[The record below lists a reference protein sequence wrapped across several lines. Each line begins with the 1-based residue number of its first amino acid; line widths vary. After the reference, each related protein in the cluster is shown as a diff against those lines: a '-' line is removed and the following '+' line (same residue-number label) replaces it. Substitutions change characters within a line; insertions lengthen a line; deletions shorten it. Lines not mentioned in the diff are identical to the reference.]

1 MVHEFEVNSCTMKA
15 KPTKLIS
22 FIRRTLNT
30 EQKMYA
36 LYGGLFGLMFP
47 IFGTLVECYIRNM
60 GFNYSQLLVCQA
72 NTPMLWII
80 DIAPIVLAIF
90 ASFAGQQMDRVRVR
104 NKELNVRY
112 DEMVSLREVADTAN
126 ASKSEFLANMSHEI
140 RTPMNAIIGMNYLL
154 KKTALSEKQADYVH
168 KVETSAKNL
177 LRIID
182 DILDFSKIE
191 AGKLTLESTHL
202 YLEELVSD
210 VADAVNVKLQKK
222 NNVELVTHI
231 DPNIPPVILGD
242 SVRLRQV
249 LLNLTD
255 NAAKFTEEGEV
266 HLFAKMV
273 TKLPYGIIIR
283 FAVKDSGIGMTDEQV
298 NKLFQP
304 FQQADLSTT
313 RKFGGTGLGLAIC
326 KKIVEMMDGELTV
339 TSEDGVGS
347 EFSFNAFFSLSNEEA
362 NSITKVESIAGMRA
376 LLVDDSDSARIV
388 LEEMLT
394 SFGFEVMMTDNAKE
408 AIEIFE
414 KENEANRPLSLLVV
428 DWRMPGMD
436 GLQLVAELRKK
447 EGQAVPSVLMVTA
460 FGVDT
465 VRQAAKE
472 KLIDGFLLKPINP
485 SILYDTINSILHL
498 GEKRV
503 LDKSKDIN
511 VIENYRAA
519 LINSRVLLVEDN
531 DINLELAIE
540 LLRDVGIEPD
550 FARNGREGWEK
561 VKENTYD
568 CVLMDIQ
575 MPEMDGLTAT
585 RKIREEER
593 FNKLPILAMTAHAMK
608 GEREKSLSAGMN
620 DHITK
625 PIDPHI
631 LYNAL
636 IKYIKGEATANSVA
650 EFAEKNATA
659 DGDAPF
665 QIEGVDVVNGLKRVA
680 GKQELYFKL
689 LKTFVDN
696 YTGVT
701 MKAQK
706 MVVEKNVPE
715 LATMLHTIAGVAG
728 NIGITEL
735 YELAHPI
742 SSELKNVSQEANPT
756 LNSANLQ
763 KTIAVFTKLE
773 KQLPIIEKFVKANAK
788 IAAATSEVSDDEL
801 NERLA
806 ALAKAIEDNDMQ
818 AGDLCEEMIAKFTLT
833 EEMKSK
839 LTGIQKALNEFEFDA
854 ALEILKK

>member
-1 MVHEFEVNSCTMKA
+1 VHEFEVNSCSMEA
-15 KPTKLIS
+15 KPTQPIS
-22 FIRRTLNT
+22 FIRRTLDT

-47 IFGTLVECYIRNM
+47 IIGTIVECYIQNM
-60 GFNYSQLLVCQA
+60 GFNCSQLLVCQA
-72 NTPMLWII
+72 STPMLWII
-80 DIAPIVLAIF
+80 DIAPIVLAVF
-90 ASFAGQQMDRVRVR
+90 SSFAGQQMDRVRQT
-104 NKELNVRY
+104 NGELNVRY
-112 DEMVSLREVADTAN
+112 EQMVSLREIADTAN

-154 KKTALSEKQADYVH
+154 KKTTLTEKQADYVQ

-266 HLFAKMV
+266 HLFAKVV

-283 FAVKDSGIGMTDEQV
+283 FAVKDSGIGMTEEQV

-388 LEEMLT
+388 LEEMLS

-414 KENEANRPLSLLVV
+414 KENAANRPFSLMVV

-447 EGQAVPSVLMVTA
+447 DGQPVPSVLMVTA

-503 LDKSKDIN
+503 LDKSKDID

-519 LINSRVLLVEDN
+519 LQDSKVLLVEDN

-593 FNKLPILAMTAHAMK
+593 FNSLPILAMTAHAMK

-650 EFAEKNATA
+650 DFAEKNATA

-680 GKQELYFKL
+680 GKQDLYFKL

-701 MKAQK
+701 AKAQK

-715 LATMLHTIAGVAG
+715 LAALLHTIAGVAG

-735 YELAHPI
+735 YELAHPV
-742 SSELKNVSQEANPT
+742 SSELKNVSHEANPT
-756 LNSANLQ
+756 LNSTHLQ

-788 IAAATSEVSDDEL
+788 TVAATTEVSDDEL
-801 NERLA
+801 NERLT

-818 AGDLCEEMIAKFTLT
+818 AGELCEEMIAKFTLS
-833 EEMKSK
+833 EDMKSK

>member
-1 MVHEFEVNSCTMKA
+1 MDFKKTIKEKSIVRKIA
-15 KPTKLIS
+15 KTEIQVFATYGVLI
-22 FIRRTLNT
+22 
-30 EQKMYA
+30 
-36 LYGGLFGLMFP
+36 GLLFP
-47 IFGTLVECYIRNM
+47 LFGTLIECGFRGM
-60 GFNYSQLLVCQA
+60 GISFQALVNCQIQ
-72 NTPMLWII
+72 TPLLWII
-80 DIAPIVLAIF
+80 DIAPIMLGVSGGLLGKQFDKI
-90 ASFAGQQMDRVRVR
+90 R
-104 NKELNVRY
+104 NTHKELNVRY
-112 DEMVSLREVADTAN
+112 DQMVSLREIADAAN

-154 KKTALSEKQADYVH
+154 KKTELSEKQSDYVQ

-222 NNVELVTHI
+222 NNVELITHI

-266 HLFAKMV
+266 HLMAKVV

-283 FAVKDSGIGMTDEQV
+283 FAVKDSGIGMTEEQL
-298 NKLFQP
+298 NKLFRP

-326 KKIVEMMDGELTV
+326 KKIVEMMDGELTA
-339 TSEDGVGS
+339 TSVSGEGS
-347 EFSFNAFFSLSNEEA
+347 EFSFNAFFSLSNEQS
-362 NSITKVESIAGMRA
+362 NSITKVESINGMRA

-388 LEEMLT
+388 LEEMLS
-394 SFGFEVMMTDNAKE
+394 SFGFEVIMTDNAKE

-414 KENEANRPLSLLVV
+414 KESAAKRAFSLMVV

-447 EGQAVPSVLMVTA
+447 EGHPVPSVLMVTA

-472 KLIDGFLLKPINP
+472 KLIDGYLLKPINP

-503 LDKSKDIN
+503 LDKSKDID

-519 LINSRVLLVEDN
+519 LKDSRVLLVEDN

-550 FARNGREGWEK
+550 FARNGLEGWEK

-585 RKIREEER
+585 RNIRQDER
-593 FNKLPILAMTAHAMK
+593 FRSLPILAMTAHAMK

-636 IKYIKGEATANSVA
+636 IKYIKGDDTAKSA
-650 EFAEKNATA
+650 AQFAEQNATA

-665 QIEGVDVVNGLKRVA
+665 HIEGVDVINGLKRVA

-701 MKAQK
+701 AKAQK

-715 LATMLHTIAGVAG
+715 LAALLHTIAGVAG

-742 SSELKNVSQEANPT
+742 SSELKTVSQEATPT
-756 LNSANLQ
+756 LNSTHLQ

-773 KQLPIIEKFVKANAK
+773 KQLPIIEKFILANVK
-788 IAAATSEVSDDEL
+788 IAAATVTVSEGEL
-801 NERLA
+801 TERLT

-818 AGDLCEEMIAKFTLT
+818 AGELCEEMIAKFTLS

-839 LTGIQKALNEFEFDA
+839 LTDIQKALNEFEFDA

>member
-1 MVHEFEVNSCTMKA
+1 MDFK
-15 KPTKLIS
+15 K
-22 FIRRTLNT
+22 
-30 EQKMYA
+30 
-36 LYGGLFGLMFP
+36 
-47 IFGTLVECYIRNM
+47 TLVEKSIVRKIAKNEIQVFAIYGFLFGMLFPIIGSAIECGIRDM
-60 GFNYSQLLVCQA
+60 GISFQSFIDCQTE
-72 NTPMLWII
+72 TPLLWII
-80 DIAPIVLAIF
+80 DIAPIILSA
-90 ASFAGQQMDRVRVR
+90 AGAFLGIQFERVRSK
-104 NKELNVRY
+104 NKELNMRY
-112 DEMVSLREVADTAN
+112 DQMVSLREIADAAN

-154 KKTALSEKQADYVH
+154 KKTELNEKQKDYVY
-168 KVETSAKNL
+168 KVEVSAKNL

-222 NNVELVTHI
+222 NNVELVTHL
-231 DPNIPPVILGD
+231 DANIPPVILGD
-242 SVRLRQV
+242 SVRLGQV

-266 HLFAKMV
+266 HLFAKVV

-283 FAVKDSGIGMTDEQV
+283 FAVKDSGIGMTEEQV
-298 NKLFQP
+298 NKLFRP

-326 KKIVEMMDGELTV
+326 KKIVEMMDGELSV
-339 TSEDGVGS
+339 TSVSGKGS

-362 NSITKVESIAGMRA
+362 NTISKVESIHGVKA

-388 LEEMLT
+388 LEEMLS
-394 SFGFEVMMTDNAKE
+394 SFGFEVLVAE
-408 AIEIFE
+408 SAAQAIQIFE
-414 KENEANRPLSLLVV
+414 GENDENNPISLMVV

-447 EGQAVPSVLMVTA
+447 DGEKVPSVLMVTA

-472 KLIDGFLLKPINP
+472 KLIDGYLLKPINP

-503 LDKSKDIN
+503 LDKSKDVN
-511 VIENYRAA
+511 VIENYRKA
-519 LINSRVLLVEDN
+519 LKDSKVLLVEDN

-575 MPEMDGLTAT
+575 MPEMDGLTAA

-593 FNKLPILAMTAHAMK
+593 FKQLPILAMTAHAMK

-636 IKYIKGEATANSVA
+636 IKYIKGDDSAKSAA
-650 EFAEKNATA
+650 HFAEQNATA

-665 QIEGVDVVNGLKRVA
+665 KIEGVDVVNGLKRVA
-680 GKQELYFKL
+680 GKQQLYFKL

-696 YTGVT
+696 YSGATA
-701 MKAQK
+701 KAQK
-706 MVVEKNVPE
+706 LVMEKNIAE
-715 LATMLHTIAGVAG
+715 LAAMLHTIAGVSG

-735 YELAHPI
+735 YELAHTV
-742 SSELKNVSQEANPT
+742 SSELKNLSQEANAT
-756 LNSANLQ
+756 LNSSHLQ
-763 KTIAVFTKLE
+763 KTIAIFTKLE
-773 KQLPIIEKFVKANAK
+773 KQIPIIEKFLQANVAMTLVTEEVSEVELSAKLEALVKAA
-788 IAAATSEVSDDEL
+788 
-801 NERLA
+801 
-806 ALAKAIEDNDMQ
+806 EDNDMQ
-818 AGDLCEEMIAKFTLT
+818 AGELCEELLSKYTLND
-833 EEMKSK
+833 ELKLK
-839 LTGIQKALNEFEFDA
+839 LTDIHKALNEFEFDA
-854 ALEILKK
+854 ALSLLKNI

>member
-1 MVHEFEVNSCTMKA
+1 MHEFEVNSCTMDSTA
-15 KPTKLIS
+15 KQKNSRLRKV
-22 FIRRTLNT
+22 FNT

-47 IFGTLVECYIRNM
+47 IIGTIVECYIQNM
-60 GFNYSQLLVCQA
+60 GFNCSQLLVCQA
-72 NTPMLWII
+72 STPMLWII
-80 DIAPIVLAIF
+80 DIAPIVLAVF
-90 ASFAGQQMDRVRVR
+90 SSFAGQQMDRVRQT
-104 NKELNVRY
+104 NGELNVRY
-112 DEMVSLREVADTAN
+112 DQMVSLREIADTAN

-154 KKTALSEKQADYVH
+154 KKTTLTEKQADYVQ

-255 NAAKFTEEGEV
+255 NAAKFTEGEV

-283 FAVKDSGIGMTDEQV
+283 FAVKDSGIGMTEEQV

-347 EFSFNAFFSLSNEEA
+347 EFSFNAFFSLANEEA
-362 NSITKVESIAGMRA
+362 NSITKVESITGMRA

-388 LEEMLT
+388 LEEMLS

-414 KENEANRPLSLLVV
+414 KENAANRPFSLMVV

-447 EGQAVPSVLMVTA
+447 DGQPVPSVLMVTA

-503 LDKSKDIN
+503 LDKSKDID

-519 LINSRVLLVEDN
+519 LQDSKVLLVEDN

-593 FNKLPILAMTAHAMK
+593 FNSLPILAMTAHAMK

-650 EFAEKNATA
+650 DFAEKNATA

-680 GKQELYFKL
+680 GKQDLYFKL

-701 MKAQK
+701 AKAQK

-715 LATMLHTIAGVAG
+715 LAALLHTIAGVAG

-735 YELAHPI
+735 YELAHPV

-756 LNSANLQ
+756 LNSTHLQ

-788 IAAATSEVSDDEL
+788 TVAATTEVSDDEL
-801 NERLA
+801 NERLT

-818 AGDLCEEMIAKFTLT
+818 AGELCEEMIAKFTLS
-833 EEMKSK
+833 EDMKSK

>member
-1 MVHEFEVNSCTMKA
+1 MEA
-15 KPTKLIS
+15 KPTQPIS
-22 FIRRTLNT
+22 SLRKVFNT

-47 IFGTLVECYIRNM
+47 IVGTFVECYIENM
-60 GFNYSQLLVCQA
+60 GFHCSQLLVCQA

-80 DIAPIVLAIF
+80 DIAPIVLAIV
-90 ASFAGQQMDRVRVR
+90 ASFAGQQMDHVRKT
-104 NKELNVRY
+104 NSELNVRY
-112 DEMVSLREVADTAN
+112 DQMVSLREVADTAN

-154 KKTALSEKQADYVH
+154 KKTVLSEKQADYVQ

-266 HLFAKMV
+266 HLFAKVV

-283 FAVKDSGIGMTDEQV
+283 FAVKDSGIGMTEEQV

-339 TSEDGVGS
+339 TSQDGIGS

-362 NSITKVESIAGMRA
+362 NNITKVESISGMRA

-388 LEEMLT
+388 LEEMLS
-394 SFGFEVMMTDNAKE
+394 SFGFEVIMTDNAKE
-408 AIEIFE
+408 AIDIFE
-414 KENEANRPLSLLVV
+414 KETAANRAFSLMVV

-447 EGQAVPSVLMVTA
+447 DGHPVPSVLMVTA

-503 LDKSKDIN
+503 LDKTKDID

-519 LINSRVLLVEDN
+519 LENSKVLLVEDN

-636 IKYIKGEATANSVA
+636 IKYIKGEDTAKSAAN
-650 EFAEKNATA
+650 FAEQNATA

-680 GKQELYFKL
+680 GKQDLYFKL

-701 MKAQK
+701 AKAQK
-706 MVVEKNVPE
+706 MVMEKNVPE
-715 LATMLHTIAGVAG
+715 LAALLHTIAGVAG

-735 YELAHPI
+735 YELAHPV
-742 SSELKNVSQEANPT
+742 SSELKTVSQEANPT
-756 LNSANLQ
+756 LNSTHLQ

-773 KQLPIIEKFVKANAK
+773 KQLPIIEKFILANVK
-788 IAAATSEVSDDEL
+788 IAAATVAVSEDEL
-801 NERLA
+801 TERLD

-818 AGDLCEEMIAKFTLT
+818 AGELCEEMISKFTLS
-833 EEMKSK
+833 EEMKLK
-839 LTGIQKALNEFEFDA
+839 LTDIQKALNEFEFDA
-854 ALEILKK
+854 ALDLLKK

>member
-1 MVHEFEVNSCTMKA
+1 
-15 KPTKLIS
+15 
-22 FIRRTLNT
+22 
-30 EQKMYA
+30 MYA

-47 IFGTLVECYIRNM
+47 IIGTFVECYVQNM
-60 GFNYSQLLVCQA
+60 GFNCSQLLVCQA
-72 NTPMLWII
+72 STPMLWII
-80 DIAPIVLAIF
+80 DIAPIVLAVF
-90 ASFAGQQMDRVRVR
+90 SSFAGQQMDRVRQT
-104 NKELNVRY
+104 NGELNVRY
-112 DEMVSLREVADTAN
+112 DQMVSLREIADTAN

-154 KKTALSEKQADYVH
+154 KKTTLTEKQADYVQ

-266 HLFAKMV
+266 HLFAKVV

-283 FAVKDSGIGMTDEQV
+283 FAVKDSGIGMTEEQV

-388 LEEMLT
+388 LEEMLS

-414 KENEANRPLSLLVV
+414 KENAANRPFSLMVV

-447 EGQAVPSVLMVTA
+447 DGQPVPSVLMVTA

-503 LDKSKDIN
+503 LDKSKDID

-519 LINSRVLLVEDN
+519 LQDSKVLLVEDN

-593 FNKLPILAMTAHAMK
+593 FNSLPILAMTAHAMK

-650 EFAEKNATA
+650 DFAEKNATA

-680 GKQELYFKL
+680 GKQDLYFKL

-701 MKAQK
+701 AKAQK

-715 LATMLHTIAGVAG
+715 LAALLHTIAGVAG

-735 YELAHPI
+735 YELAHPV

-756 LNSANLQ
+756 LNSTHLQ

-788 IAAATSEVSDDEL
+788 TVAATTEVSDDEL
-801 NERLA
+801 NERLT

-818 AGDLCEEMIAKFTLT
+818 AGELCEEMIAKFTLS
-833 EEMKSK
+833 EDMKSK
-839 LTGIQKALNEFEFDA
+839 LTVIQKALNEFEFDA

>member
-1 MVHEFEVNSCTMKA
+1 
-15 KPTKLIS
+15 
-22 FIRRTLNT
+22 
-30 EQKMYA
+30 MYA

-47 IFGTLVECYIRNM
+47 IIGTIVECYIQNM
-60 GFNYSQLLVCQA
+60 GFNCSQLLACQA
-72 NTPMLWII
+72 STPMLWII
-80 DIAPIVLAIF
+80 DIAPIVLAVF
-90 ASFAGQQMDRVRVR
+90 SSFAGQQMDRVRQT
-104 NKELNVRY
+104 NGELNVRY
-112 DEMVSLREVADTAN
+112 EQMVSLREIADTAN

-140 RTPMNAIIGMNYLL
+140 RTPMHAIIGMNYLL
-154 KKTALSEKQADYVH
+154 KKTTLTEKQADYVQ

-283 FAVKDSGIGMTDEQV
+283 FAVKDSGIGMTEEQV

-347 EFSFNAFFSLSNEEA
+347 EFSFNAFFSLANEEA
-362 NSITKVESIAGMRA
+362 NSITKVESITGMRA

-388 LEEMLT
+388 LEEMLS

-503 LDKSKDIN
+503 LDKTKDVD

-519 LINSRVLLVEDN
+519 LQDSKVLLVEDN

-593 FNKLPILAMTAHAMK
+593 FNSLPILAMTAHAMK

-650 EFAEKNATA
+650 DFAEKNATA
-659 DGDAPF
+659 DCDAPF

-680 GKQELYFKL
+680 GKQDLYFKL

-701 MKAQK
+701 AKAQK

-715 LATMLHTIAGVAG
+715 LAALLHTIAGVAG

-735 YELAHPI
+735 YELAHPV

-756 LNSANLQ
+756 LNSTHLQ

-788 IAAATSEVSDDEL
+788 TVAATTEVSDDEL
-801 NERLA
+801 NERLT

-818 AGDLCEEMIAKFTLT
+818 AGELCEEMIAKFTLS
-833 EEMKSK
+833 EDMKSK

>member
-1 MVHEFEVNSCTMKA
+1 
-15 KPTKLIS
+15 
-22 FIRRTLNT
+22 
-30 EQKMYA
+30 MYA

-47 IFGTLVECYIRNM
+47 IIGTFVECYVQNM
-60 GFNYSQLLVCQA
+60 GFNCSQLLVCQA
-72 NTPMLWII
+72 STPMLWII
-80 DIAPIVLAIF
+80 DIAPIILAIV
-90 ASFAGQQMDRVRVR
+90 ASFAGQQMDNVRKT
-104 NKELNVRY
+104 NSELNVRY
-112 DEMVSLREVADTAN
+112 DQMVSLREIADTAN

-154 KKTALSEKQADYVH
+154 KKTELTEKQADYVQ

-347 EFSFNAFFSLSNEEA
+347 EFSFNAFFSLSNEES
-362 NSITKVESIAGMRA
+362 NSITKVESITGMRA

-414 KENEANRPLSLLVV
+414 KENKANRPISLLVV

-472 KLIDGFLLKPINP
+472 KLIDGYLLKPINP

-503 LDKSKDIN
+503 LDKSKDID

-519 LINSRVLLVEDN
+519 LKDSKVLLVEDN

-550 FARNGREGWEK
+550 FARNGREGWDK

-585 RKIREEER
+585 RNIRQDER
-593 FNKLPILAMTAHAMK
+593 FLSLPILAMTAHAMK

-650 EFAEKNATA
+650 DFAEKNATA

-680 GKQELYFKL
+680 GKQDLYFKL

-696 YTGVT
+696 YTGAT
-701 MKAQK
+701 AKAQK
-706 MVVEKNVPE
+706 LVVEKNVPE
-715 LATMLHTIAGVAG
+715 LAALLHTIAGVAG
-728 NIGITEL
+728 NIGITEI

-742 SSELKNVSQEANPT
+742 SSELKTVSQEANPT
-756 LNSANLQ
+756 LTSSHLQ
-763 KTIAVFTKLE
+763 KTIAVFMKLE

-806 ALAKAIEDNDMQ
+806 SLAKAIEDNDMQ
-818 AGDLCEEMIAKFTLT
+818 AGELCEEMIAKFTLN

-854 ALEILKK
+854 ALDILKK

>member
-1 MVHEFEVNSCTMKA
+1 
-15 KPTKLIS
+15 
-22 FIRRTLNT
+22 
-30 EQKMYA
+30 MYA

-47 IFGTLVECYIRNM
+47 IIGTIVECYIQNM
-60 GFNYSQLLVCQA
+60 GFNCSQLLLCQA
-72 NTPMLWII
+72 STPMLWII
-80 DIAPIVLAIF
+80 DIAPIVLAVF
-90 ASFAGQQMDRVRVR
+90 SSFAGQQMDRVRQT
-104 NKELNVRY
+104 NDELNVRY
-112 DEMVSLREVADTAN
+112 DQMVSLREIADTAN

-154 KKTALSEKQADYVH
+154 KKTTLTEKQADYVQ

-394 SFGFEVMMTDNAKE
+394 SFGFEVMMTDNAKD

-519 LINSRVLLVEDN
+519 LKDSKVLLVEDN

-550 FARNGREGWEK
+550 FARNGREGWDK
-561 VKENTYD
+561 VKESTYD

-593 FNKLPILAMTAHAMK
+593 FDKLPILAMTAHAMK

-636 IKYIKGEATANSVA
+636 IKHIKGEATANSIA
-650 EFAEKNATA
+650 EFAEQNATA

-680 GKQELYFKL
+680 GKQDLYFKL

-696 YTGVT
+696 YTGAT
-701 MKAQK
+701 AKAQK
-706 MVVEKNVPE
+706 LVVEKNVPE
-715 LATMLHTIAGVAG
+715 LAALMHTIAGVAG
-728 NIGITEL
+728 NIGIKEL
-735 YELAHPI
+735 YELAHPV

-756 LNSANLQ
+756 LNSTHLQ

-806 ALAKAIEDNDMQ
+806 ALAKAIENNDMQ
-818 AGDLCEEMIAKFTLT
+818 AGDLCEDMIVKFTLS

-854 ALEILKK
+854 ALDILKK

>member
-1 MVHEFEVNSCTMKA
+1 MVHEFEVNSCSMKA
-15 KPTKLIS
+15 KLTKPIS

-47 IFGTLVECYIRNM
+47 IIGTFVECYIENM
-60 GFNYSQLLVCQA
+60 GFNCSQLLVCQA
-72 NTPMLWII
+72 STPMLWII
-80 DIAPIVLAIF
+80 DIAPIVLAVV
-90 ASFAGQQMDRVRVR
+90 ASFAGQQMDRVRKT
-104 NKELNVRY
+104 NGELNVRY
-112 DEMVSLREVADTAN
+112 DQMVSLREIADTAN

-154 KKTALSEKQADYVH
+154 KKTPLTEKQADYVQ

-394 SFGFEVMMTDNAKE
+394 SFGFEVMMTDNAKD

-550 FARNGREGWEK
+550 FARNGREGWDK

-593 FNKLPILAMTAHAMK
+593 FDKLPILAMTAHAMK

-650 EFAEKNATA
+650 EFAEQNATA

-665 QIEGVDVVNGLKRVA
+665 SIEGVDVVNGLKRVA
-680 GKQELYFKL
+680 GKQDLYFKL

-701 MKAQK
+701 AKAQK
-706 MVVEKNVPE
+706 LVMEKNVPE
-715 LATMLHTIAGVAG
+715 LAALMHTIAGVAG
-728 NIGITEL
+728 NIGIKEL
-735 YELAHPI
+735 YELAHPV

-756 LNSANLQ
+756 LNSTHLQ

-806 ALAKAIEDNDMQ
+806 ALAKAIENNDMQ
-818 AGDLCEEMIAKFTLT
+818 AGDLCEDMIVKFTLS

-854 ALEILKK
+854 ALDILKK

>member
-1 MVHEFEVNSCTMKA
+1 
-15 KPTKLIS
+15 
-22 FIRRTLNT
+22 
-30 EQKMYA
+30 
-36 LYGGLFGLMFP
+36 
-47 IFGTLVECYIRNM
+47 
-60 GFNYSQLLVCQA
+60 
-72 NTPMLWII
+72 MLWII
-80 DIAPIVLAIF
+80 DIAPIVLAVF
-90 ASFAGQQMDRVRVR
+90 SSFAGQQMDRVRQT
-104 NKELNVRY
+104 NGELNVRY
-112 DEMVSLREVADTAN
+112 EQMVSLREIADTAN

-154 KKTALSEKQADYVH
+154 KKTTLTEKQADYVQ

-266 HLFAKMV
+266 HLFAKVV

-283 FAVKDSGIGMTDEQV
+283 FAVKDSGIGMTEEQV

-388 LEEMLT
+388 LEEMLS

-414 KENEANRPLSLLVV
+414 KENAANRPFSLMVV

-447 EGQAVPSVLMVTA
+447 DGQPVPSVLMVTA

-503 LDKSKDIN
+503 LDKSKDID

-519 LINSRVLLVEDN
+519 LQDSKVLLVEDN

-593 FNKLPILAMTAHAMK
+593 FNSLPILAMTAHAMK

-650 EFAEKNATA
+650 DFAEKNATA

-680 GKQELYFKL
+680 GKQDLYFKL

-701 MKAQK
+701 AKAQK

-715 LATMLHTIAGVAG
+715 LAALLHTIAGVAG

-735 YELAHPI
+735 YELAHPV
-742 SSELKNVSQEANPT
+742 SSELKNVSHEANPT
-756 LNSANLQ
+756 LNSTHLQ

-788 IAAATSEVSDDEL
+788 TVAATTEVSDDEL
-801 NERLA
+801 NERLT

-818 AGDLCEEMIAKFTLT
+818 AGELCEEMIAKFTLS
-833 EEMKSK
+833 EDMKSK

>member
-1 MVHEFEVNSCTMKA
+1 
-15 KPTKLIS
+15 
-22 FIRRTLNT
+22 
-30 EQKMYA
+30 
-36 LYGGLFGLMFP
+36 
-47 IFGTLVECYIRNM
+47 
-60 GFNYSQLLVCQA
+60 
-72 NTPMLWII
+72 
-80 DIAPIVLAIF
+80 
-90 ASFAGQQMDRVRVR
+90 
-104 NKELNVRY
+104 
-112 DEMVSLREVADTAN
+112 
-126 ASKSEFLANMSHEI
+126 
-140 RTPMNAIIGMNYLL
+140 
-154 KKTALSEKQADYVH
+154 
-168 KVETSAKNL
+168 
-177 LRIID
+177 
-182 DILDFSKIE
+182 
-191 AGKLTLESTHL
+191 
-202 YLEELVSD
+202 
-210 VADAVNVKLQKK
+210 
-222 NNVELVTHI
+222 
-231 DPNIPPVILGD
+231 
-242 SVRLRQV
+242 
-249 LLNLTD
+249 
-255 NAAKFTEEGEV
+255 
-266 HLFAKMV
+266 
-273 TKLPYGIIIR
+273 
-283 FAVKDSGIGMTDEQV
+283 
-298 NKLFQP
+298 
-304 FQQADLSTT
+304 
-313 RKFGGTGLGLAIC
+313 LGLAIC
-326 KKIVEMMDGELTV
+326 KKIVEMMDGELSV

-347 EFSFNAFFSLSNEEA
+347 EFSFNAFFSLANEEA
-362 NSITKVESIAGMRA
+362 NSITKVESITGMRA

-414 KENEANRPLSLLVV
+414 KENAANRPFSLMVV

-447 EGQAVPSVLMVTA
+447 DGQPVPSVLMVTA

-503 LDKSKDIN
+503 LDKSKDID

-519 LINSRVLLVEDN
+519 LQDSKVLLVEDN

-593 FNKLPILAMTAHAMK
+593 FNSLPILAMTAHAMK

-650 EFAEKNATA
+650 DFAEKNATA

-680 GKQELYFKL
+680 GKQDLYFKL

-701 MKAQK
+701 AKAQK

-715 LATMLHTIAGVAG
+715 LAALLHTIAGVAG

-735 YELAHPI
+735 YELAHPV

-756 LNSANLQ
+756 LNSTHLQ

-788 IAAATSEVSDDEL
+788 TVAATTEVSDDEL
-801 NERLA
+801 NERLT

-818 AGDLCEEMIAKFTLT
+818 AGELCEEMIAKFTLS

>member
-1 MVHEFEVNSCTMKA
+1 
-15 KPTKLIS
+15 
-22 FIRRTLNT
+22 
-30 EQKMYA
+30 
-36 LYGGLFGLMFP
+36 
-47 IFGTLVECYIRNM
+47 
-60 GFNYSQLLVCQA
+60 
-72 NTPMLWII
+72 
-80 DIAPIVLAIF
+80 
-90 ASFAGQQMDRVRVR
+90 
-104 NKELNVRY
+104 
-112 DEMVSLREVADTAN
+112 
-126 ASKSEFLANMSHEI
+126 
-140 RTPMNAIIGMNYLL
+140 
-154 KKTALSEKQADYVH
+154 
-168 KVETSAKNL
+168 
-177 LRIID
+177 
-182 DILDFSKIE
+182 
-191 AGKLTLESTHL
+191 
-202 YLEELVSD
+202 
-210 VADAVNVKLQKK
+210 
-222 NNVELVTHI
+222 
-231 DPNIPPVILGD
+231 
-242 SVRLRQV
+242 
-249 LLNLTD
+249 
-255 NAAKFTEEGEV
+255 
-266 HLFAKMV
+266 
-273 TKLPYGIIIR
+273 
-283 FAVKDSGIGMTDEQV
+283 
-298 NKLFQP
+298 
-304 FQQADLSTT
+304 
-313 RKFGGTGLGLAIC
+313 
-326 KKIVEMMDGELTV
+326 
-339 TSEDGVGS
+339 
-347 EFSFNAFFSLSNEEA
+347 
-362 NSITKVESIAGMRA
+362 
-376 LLVDDSDSARIV
+376 
-388 LEEMLT
+388 
-394 SFGFEVMMTDNAKE
+394 
-408 AIEIFE
+408 
-414 KENEANRPLSLLVV
+414 
-428 DWRMPGMD
+428 
-436 GLQLVAELRKK
+436 
-447 EGQAVPSVLMVTA
+447 MVTA

-503 LDKSKDIN
+503 LDKSKDID

-519 LINSRVLLVEDN
+519 LINSKVLLVEDN

-680 GKQELYFKL
+680 GKQDLYFKL

-715 LATMLHTIAGVAG
+715 LAALLHTIAGVAG

-756 LNSANLQ
+756 LNSTHLQ

-773 KQLPIIEKFVKANAK
+773 KQLPIIEKFIKANAK

-801 NERLA
+801 NDRLA
-806 ALAKAIEDNDMQ
+806 TLAKAIEDNDMQ
-818 AGDLCEEMIAKFTLT
+818 AGDLCEEMIAKFTLS

-854 ALEILKK
+854 ALDILKK

>member
-1 MVHEFEVNSCTMKA
+1 
-15 KPTKLIS
+15 
-22 FIRRTLNT
+22 
-30 EQKMYA
+30 MYA

-47 IFGTLVECYIRNM
+47 IIGTFVECYIENM
-60 GFNYSQLLVCQA
+60 GFNCSQLLVCQA
-72 NTPMLWII
+72 STPMLWII
-80 DIAPIVLAIF
+80 DIAPIVLAVV
-90 ASFAGQQMDRVRVR
+90 ASFAGQQMDRVRKT
-104 NKELNVRY
+104 NGELNVRY
-112 DEMVSLREVADTAN
+112 DQMVSLREIADTAN

-154 KKTALSEKQADYVH
+154 KKTPLTEKQADYVQ

-394 SFGFEVMMTDNAKE
+394 SFGFEVMMTDNAKD

-447 EGQAVPSVLMVTA
+447 EGQVVPSVLMVTA

-519 LINSRVLLVEDN
+519 LKDSKVLLVEDN

-550 FARNGREGWEK
+550 FARNGREGWDK

-593 FNKLPILAMTAHAMK
+593 FDKLPILAMTAHAMK
-608 GEREKSLSAGMN
+608 GEREKV
-620 DHITK
+620 
-625 PIDPHI
+625 
-631 LYNAL
+631 Y
-636 IKYIKGEATANSVA
+636 
-650 EFAEKNATA
+650 
-659 DGDAPF
+659 
-665 QIEGVDVVNGLKRVA
+665 R
-680 GKQELYFKL
+680 
-689 LKTFVDN
+689 
-696 YTGVT
+696 
-701 MKAQK
+701 
-706 MVVEKNVPE
+706 PE
-715 LATMLHTIAGVAG
+715 
-728 NIGITEL
+728 
-735 YELAHPI
+735 
-742 SSELKNVSQEANPT
+742 
-756 LNSANLQ
+756 
-763 KTIAVFTKLE
+763 
-773 KQLPIIEKFVKANAK
+773 
-788 IAAATSEVSDDEL
+788 
-801 NERLA
+801 
-806 ALAKAIEDNDMQ
+806 
-818 AGDLCEEMIAKFTLT
+818 
-833 EEMKSK
+833 
-839 LTGIQKALNEFEFDA
+839 
-854 ALEILKK
+854 

>member
-1 MVHEFEVNSCTMKA
+1 
-15 KPTKLIS
+15 
-22 FIRRTLNT
+22 
-30 EQKMYA
+30 MYA

-47 IFGTLVECYIRNM
+47 IIGTFVECYVQNM
-60 GFNYSQLLVCQA
+60 GFNCSQLLVCQA
-72 NTPMLWII
+72 TTPMLWII
-80 DIAPIVLAIF
+80 DIAPIVLAIV
-90 ASFAGQQMDRVRVR
+90 ASFAGQQMDNVRKT
-104 NKELNVRY
+104 NSELNVRY
-112 DEMVSLREVADTAN
+112 DQMVSLREIADTAN

-154 KKTALSEKQADYVH
+154 KKTSLSEKQADYVQ

-347 EFSFNAFFSLSNEEA
+347 EFSFNAFFSLSNEES
-362 NSITKVESIAGMRA
+362 NSITKVESITGMRA

-414 KENEANRPLSLLVV
+414 KENKANRPISLLVV

-472 KLIDGFLLKPINP
+472 KLIDGYLLKPINP

-503 LDKSKDIN
+503 LDKSKDID

-519 LINSRVLLVEDN
+519 LKDSKVLLVEDN

-550 FARNGREGWEK
+550 FARNGREGWDK

-585 RKIREEER
+585 RNIRQDER
-593 FNKLPILAMTAHAMK
+593 FLSLPILAMTAHAMK

-650 EFAEKNATA
+650 DFAEKNATA

-680 GKQELYFKL
+680 GKQDLYFKL

-696 YTGVT
+696 YTGAT
-701 MKAQK
+701 AKAQK
-706 MVVEKNVPE
+706 LVVEKNVPE
-715 LATMLHTIAGVAG
+715 LAALLHTIAGVAG
-728 NIGITEL
+728 NIGITEI

-742 SSELKNVSQEANPT
+742 SSELKTVSQEANPT
-756 LNSANLQ
+756 LTSSHLQ
-763 KTIAVFTKLE
+763 KTIAVFMKLE

-806 ALAKAIEDNDMQ
+806 SLAKAIEDNDMQ
-818 AGDLCEEMIAKFTLT
+818 AGELCEEMIAKFTLN

>member
-1 MVHEFEVNSCTMKA
+1 MKA

-47 IFGTLVECYIRNM
+47 IIGTLVECYIENM
-60 GFNYSQLLVCQA
+60 GFHCSQLWACQA

-80 DIAPIVLAIF
+80 DIAPIVLAVF
-90 ASFAGQQMDRVRVR
+90 ASFAGQQMDHVRKT
-104 NKELNVRY
+104 NDELNVRY

-154 KKTALSEKQADYVH
+154 KKTVLTEKQADYVQ

-266 HLFAKMV
+266 HLFAKVV

-283 FAVKDSGIGMTDEQV
+283 FAVKDSGIGMTEEQV

-339 TSEDGVGS
+339 TSQDGIGS

-362 NSITKVESIAGMRA
+362 NTITKVESISGMRA

-388 LEEMLT
+388 LEEMLS
-394 SFGFEVMMTDNAKE
+394 SFGFEVIMTDNAKE

-414 KENEANRPLSLLVV
+414 RDNAADKAFSLMVV

-447 EGQAVPSVLMVTA
+447 DGQPVPSVLMVTA

-503 LDKSKDIN
+503 LDKSKDID

-636 IKYIKGEATANSVA
+636 IKYIKGEDTANSVA

-680 GKQELYFKL
+680 GKQDLYFKL

-715 LATMLHTIAGVAG
+715 LAALLHTIAGVAG

-742 SSELKNVSQEANPT
+742 SSELKNVSQEANPS
-756 LNSANLQ
+756 LNSTHLQ

-773 KQLPIIEKFVKANAK
+773 KQLPIIEKFVKSNAK
-788 IAAATSEVSDDEL
+788 IDAATSEVSDDEL

-818 AGDLCEEMIAKFTLT
+818 AGDLCEEMIAKFTLS

-854 ALEILKK
+854 ALDILKK

>member
-1 MVHEFEVNSCTMKA
+1 MEST
-15 KPTKLIS
+15 PTKKIS
-22 FIRRTLNT
+22 FFRKVFNT

-47 IFGTLVECYIRNM
+47 IIGTVVECYIRNM
-60 GFNYSQLLVCQA
+60 GFNCSQLLVCQSQ
-72 NTPMLWII
+72 TPMLWII

-90 ASFAGQQMDRVRVR
+90 SSFAGKQMDLVRQT
-104 NKELNVRY
+104 NKELHVRY
-112 DEMVSLREVADTAN
+112 DQMVSLREIADSAN

-154 KKTALSEKQADYVH
+154 KKTELSEKQKDYVQ
-168 KVETSAKNL
+168 KVEVSAKNL

-249 LLNLTD
+249 LLNLSD
-255 NAAKFTEEGEV
+255 NAAKFTEDGEV
-266 HLFAKMV
+266 HLFAKVV

-283 FAVKDSGIGMTDEQV
+283 FAVKDSGIGMTEEQV
-298 NKLFQP
+298 NKLFRP

-339 TSEDGVGS
+339 TSEAGKGS

-362 NSITKVESIAGMRA
+362 NNITKVESISGMRA

-388 LEEMLT
+388 LEEMLS
-394 SFGFEVMMTDNAKE
+394 SFGFEVIMTDNAKE

-414 KENEANRPLSLLVV
+414 TENTAQRPISLLVV

-447 EGQAVPSVLMVTA
+447 EGHPVPSVLMVTA

-503 LDKSKDIN
+503 LDKSKDID
-511 VIENYRAA
+511 VIENYREA
-519 LINSRVLLVEDN
+519 LKDSKVLLVEDN

-550 FARNGREGWEK
+550 FARNGLEGWEK

-585 RKIREEER
+585 RKIREEGR
-593 FNKLPILAMTAHAMK
+593 FNELPILAMTAHAMK

-636 IKYIKGEATANSVA
+636 IKYIKGEDTAKSAAN
-650 EFAEKNATA
+650 FAEQNASA

-680 GKQELYFKL
+680 GKQDLYFKL

-696 YTGVT
+696 YTGAT
-701 MKAQK
+701 AKAQK
-706 MVVEKNVPE
+706 LVVEKNVPE
-715 LATMLHTIAGVAG
+715 LAALLHTIAGVSG
-728 NIGITEL
+728 NIGITEI

-742 SSELKNVSQEANPT
+742 SSELKTVSQEANPT
-756 LNSANLQ
+756 LNSSHLQ

-788 IAAATSEVSDDEL
+788 IAAATTEVSDDEL
-801 NERLA
+801 NERIA
-806 ALAKAIEDNDMQ
+806 ALEKAIEDNDMQ
-818 AGDLCEEMIAKFTLT
+818 AGELCEEMISKFTLS

-839 LTGIQKALNEFEFDA
+839 LIEIQKALNEFEFDS

>member
-1 MVHEFEVNSCTMKA
+1 MDSRQ
-15 KPTKLIS
+15 TKKIS
-22 FIRRTLNT
+22 FIRKILNT

-47 IFGTLVECYIRNM
+47 IIGTFVECYIRNM
-60 GFNYSQLLVCQA
+60 GFNCSQLLVCQA

-80 DIAPIVLAIF
+80 DIAPIVLAVF
-90 ASFAGQQMDRVRVR
+90 SSFAGKQMDRVRLT
-104 NKELNVRY
+104 NKELYVRY
-112 DEMVSLREVADTAN
+112 DQMVSLREIADAAN

-154 KKTALSEKQADYVH
+154 KKTELTEKQADYVQ
-168 KVETSAKNL
+168 KVEVSAKNL

-222 NNVELVTHI
+222 NDVELITHI

-266 HLFAKMV
+266 HLFAKVV

-283 FAVKDSGIGMTDEQV
+283 FAVKDSGIGMTEEQV
-298 NKLFQP
+298 NKLFRP

-326 KKIVEMMDGELTV
+326 KKIVEMMDGELAV
-339 TSEDGVGS
+339 TSEAGKGS
-347 EFSFNAFFSLSNEEA
+347 EFSFNAFFSLANEEA
-362 NSITKVESIAGMRA
+362 NNISKVESIHGMKA

-388 LEEMLT
+388 LEEMLS
-394 SFGFEVMMTDNAKE
+394 SFGFEVLMADNARD
-408 AIEIFE
+408 AITIFE
-414 KENEANRPLSLLVV
+414 KENKPSHPISLMVV

-447 EGQAVPSVLMVTA
+447 EGHPVPSVLMVTA

-472 KLIDGFLLKPINP
+472 KLIDGYLLKPINP

-503 LDKSKDIN
+503 LDKSKDVD

-519 LINSRVLLVEDN
+519 LKDSKVLLVEDN

-550 FARNGREGWEK
+550 FARNGLEGWAK

-593 FNKLPILAMTAHAMK
+593 FKSLPILAMTAHAMK

-636 IKYIKGEATANSVA
+636 IKYIKGEATASSAA
-650 EFAEKNATA
+650 EFAMQNTTA
-659 DGDAPF
+659 DGDGPF
-665 QIEGVDVVNGLKRVA
+665 HIEGVDVVNGLKRVA
-680 GKQELYFKL
+680 GKQDLYYKL

-696 YTGVT
+696 YTGAT
-701 MKAQK
+701 AKAQK
-706 MVVEKNVPE
+706 FVVEKNVSE
-715 LATMLHTIAGVAG
+715 LAALLHTIAGVSG
-728 NIGITEL
+728 NIGITEI

-742 SSELKNVSQEANPT
+742 SSELKTLSQEANPT
-756 LNSANLQ
+756 LNSSHLQ

-773 KQLPIIEKFVKANAK
+773 KQLPIIEKFIKANAK
-788 IAAATSEVSDDEL
+788 IATATTEISDDEL
-801 NERLA
+801 IERLA
-806 ALAKAIEDNDMQ
+806 ALEKAIEDNDMQ
-818 AGDLCEEMIAKFTLT
+818 AGELCEEMISKFTLN

-839 LTGIQKALNEFEFDA
+839 LTEIQKALNEFEFDT
-854 ALEILKK
+854 ALDLLKK

>member
-1 MVHEFEVNSCTMKA
+1 
-15 KPTKLIS
+15 
-22 FIRRTLNT
+22 
-30 EQKMYA
+30 MYA

-47 IFGTLVECYIRNM
+47 IIGTVVECYIQNM
-60 GFNYSQLLVCQA
+60 GFRCSQLLVCQSE
-72 NTPMLWII
+72 TPMLWII
-80 DIAPIVLAIF
+80 DMAPIVLAVF
-90 ASFAGQQMDRVRVR
+90 SSFAGKQMDRVQLT

-112 DEMVSLREVADTAN
+112 DQMVSLREVADTAN

-154 KKTALSEKQADYVH
+154 KKTVLTEKQADYVQ
-168 KVETSAKNL
+168 KVEVSAKNL

-266 HLFAKMV
+266 HLFAKV
-273 TKLPYGIIIR
+273 VSKLPYGIIIR
-283 FAVKDSGIGMTDEQV
+283 FAVKDSGIGMTKEQV
-298 NKLFQP
+298 DKLFQP

-326 KKIVEMMDGELTV
+326 KKIVEMMDGELAV
-339 TSEDGVGS
+339 TSENGVGS

-362 NSITKVESIAGMRA
+362 NSITKVESISGMRA

-388 LEEMLT
+388 LEEMLS
-394 SFGFEVMMTDNAKE
+394 SFGFDVIMTDNAKE

-414 KENEANRPLSLLVV
+414 TETAANRPISLLVV

-447 EGQAVPSVLMVTA
+447 EGHAVPSVLMVTA

-503 LDKSKDIN
+503 LDKSKDID

-519 LINSRVLLVEDN
+519 LIDSRVLLVEDN

-550 FARNGREGWEK
+550 FARNGLEGWEK

-585 RKIREEER
+585 RKIREDER
-593 FNKLPILAMTAHAMK
+593 FKSLPILAMTAHAMK

-636 IKYIKGEATANSVA
+636 IKYIKGEDTANSVA
-650 EFAEKNATA
+650 EFAEKNITA

-665 QIEGVDVVNGLKRVA
+665 VIEGVDVINGLKRVA
-680 GKQELYFKL
+680 GKQDLYFKL
-689 LKTFVDN
+689 LKTFVEN
-696 YTGVT
+696 YAGATA
-701 MKAQK
+701 KAQNL
-706 MVVEKNVPE
+706 VVEKNIAE
-715 LATMLHTIAGVAG
+715 LAALLHTISGVAG
-728 NIGITEL
+728 NIGMTEI
-735 YELAHPI
+735 YNLAHPI
-742 SSELKNVSQEANPT
+742 SSELKNLTQETNPVLT
-756 LNSANLQ
+756 STHLQ
-763 KTIAVFTKLE
+763 QTIAVFIKLD
-773 KQLPIIEKFVKANAK
+773 KQLPIIEKFVKANVK
-788 IAAATSEVSDDEL
+788 TAASTTEISEDEL
-801 NERLA
+801 SSRLG
-806 ALAKAIEDNDMQ
+806 ALLQAIEDNDMQ
-818 AGDLCEEMIAKFTLT
+818 AGELCEEMLSKFTLN
-833 EEMKSK
+833 EDLKSK
-839 LTGIQKALNEFEFDA
+839 LNAIQKALNDFEFDA
-854 ALEILKK
+854 ASELLKK

>member
-1 MVHEFEVNSCTMKA
+1 MEA
-15 KPTKLIS
+15 KPTQPIS

-47 IFGTLVECYIRNM
+47 IIGTLVECYIENM
-60 GFNYSQLLVCQA
+60 GFHCSQLLVCQA

-80 DIAPIVLAIF
+80 DIAPIVLAIV
-90 ASFAGQQMDRVRVR
+90 ASFAGQQMDHVRKT
-104 NKELNVRY
+104 NDELNVRY
-112 DEMVSLREVADTAN
+112 DQMVSLREIADTAN

-154 KKTALSEKQADYVH
+154 KKTPLTEKQADYVQ

-266 HLFAKMV
+266 HLFAKVV

-283 FAVKDSGIGMTDEQV
+283 FAVKDSGIGMTEEQV

-339 TSEDGVGS
+339 TSQDGIGS

-388 LEEMLT
+388 LEEMLS
-394 SFGFEVMMTDNAKE
+394 SFGFEVIMTDNAKE

-414 KENEANRPLSLLVV
+414 KENAANRPLSLLVV

-447 EGQAVPSVLMVTA
+447 DGHSVPSVLMVTA

-503 LDKSKDIN
+503 LDKSKDID

-519 LINSRVLLVEDN
+519 LINSKVLLVEDN

-593 FNKLPILAMTAHAMK
+593 FDKLPILAMTAHAMK

-650 EFAEKNATA
+650 EFAEQNATA

-680 GKQELYFKL
+680 GKQDLYFKL

-701 MKAQK
+701 AKAQK

-715 LATMLHTIAGVAG
+715 LAALLHTIAGVAG

-756 LNSANLQ
+756 LNSTHLQ

-806 ALAKAIEDNDMQ
+806 SLAKAIEDNDMQ
-818 AGDLCEEMIAKFTLT
+818 AGDLCEDLIAKFTLS

-854 ALEILKK
+854 ALDILKK

>member
-1 MVHEFEVNSCTMKA
+1 MDLK
-15 KPTKLIS
+15 K
-22 FIRRTLNT
+22 
-30 EQKMYA
+30 
-36 LYGGLFGLMFP
+36 
-47 IFGTLVECYIRNM
+47 TLVEKSIVRKIAKTELQVFATYGVLVGLIFPILATLIECGFRGM
-60 GFNYSQLLVCQA
+60 GFSLKAIASCQTQ
-72 NTPMLWII
+72 TPLLWII
-80 DIAPIVLAIF
+80 DIAPILLGFSGAYLGKQF
-90 ASFAGQQMDRVRVR
+90 DRVRVK
-104 NKELNVRY
+104 NKELRMRY
-112 DEMVSLREVADTAN
+112 DQMVSLREIADAAN

-154 KKTALSEKQADYVH
+154 KKTELNEKQSDYVY
-168 KVETSAKNL
+168 KVEVSAKNL

-222 NNVELVTHI
+222 NNVELITHL
-231 DPNIPPVILGD
+231 DSNIPPVILGD

-266 HLFAKMV
+266 HLFAKVV

-283 FAVKDSGIGMTDEQV
+283 FAVKDSGIGMTEEQV
-298 NKLFQP
+298 NKLFRP

-326 KKIVEMMDGELTV
+326 KKIVEMMDGELQV
-339 TSEDGVGS
+339 KSEAGVGS
-347 EFSFNAFFSLSNEEA
+347 EFSFNAFFSLSNEET
-362 NSITKVESIAGMRA
+362 NSISKVDSIHGMKA

-388 LEEMLT
+388 LEEMLS
-394 SFGFEVMMTDNAKE
+394 SFGFEVLVAESANQ
-408 AIEIFE
+408 AIQIFE
-414 KENEANRPLSLLVV
+414 SEKDLNHPISLMVV

-447 EGQAVPSVLMVTA
+447 EGKNIPSVLMVTA

-472 KLIDGFLLKPINP
+472 NLIDGYLLKPINP

-503 LDKSKDIN
+503 LDKSTEGN
-511 VIENYRAA
+511 VIENYRNQLA
-519 LINSRVLLVEDN
+519 NTRVLLVEDN

-575 MPEMDGLTAT
+575 MPEMDGLTAA
-585 RKIREEER
+585 RKIREEGN
-593 FNKLPILAMTAHAMK
+593 FNSLPILAMTAHAMK

-636 IKYIKGEATANSVA
+636 LKYTKGEDTAISAA
-650 EFAEKNATA
+650 EFAAENKTA
-659 DGDAPF
+659 DDEAPF
-665 QIEGVDVVNGLKRVA
+665 RIEGVDVVNGLKRVA
-680 GKQELYFKL
+680 GKQDLYFKL

-696 YTGVT
+696 YSDATA
-701 MKAQK
+701 KAQK
-706 MVVEKNVPE
+706 LVMAKNVTE
-715 LATMLHTIAGVAG
+715 LAALLHTISGVSG
-728 NIGITEL
+728 NIGITDL

-742 SSELKNVSQEANPT
+742 SGELKNLSQEENPT
-756 LNSANLQ
+756 LNSGHLQ
-763 KTIAVFTKLE
+763 KTIAVFTKLD
-773 KQLPIIEKFVKANAK
+773 KQLPIIEKFVRANEK
-788 IAAATSEVSDDEL
+788 MSEATESISDEEL
-801 NERLA
+801 KTKLSLLE
-806 ALAKAIEDNDMQ
+806 KAIEDNDMQ
-818 AGDLCEEMIAKFTLT
+818 AGDLCEELISKFTLN
-833 EEMKSK
+833 EDMKLK
-839 LTGIQKALNEFEFDA
+839 LTAMQKALNEFEFDTA
-854 ALEILKK
+854 MDILKK

>member
-1 MVHEFEVNSCTMKA
+1 
-15 KPTKLIS
+15 
-22 FIRRTLNT
+22 
-30 EQKMYA
+30 
-36 LYGGLFGLMFP
+36 
-47 IFGTLVECYIRNM
+47 
-60 GFNYSQLLVCQA
+60 
-72 NTPMLWII
+72 
-80 DIAPIVLAIF
+80 
-90 ASFAGQQMDRVRVR
+90 
-104 NKELNVRY
+104 
-112 DEMVSLREVADTAN
+112 LREVADTAN

>member
-1 MVHEFEVNSCTMKA
+1 MEA
-15 KPTKLIS
+15 KPTQPIS
-22 FIRRTLNT
+22 FIRRTLDT

-47 IFGTLVECYIRNM
+47 IIGTIVECYIQNM
-60 GFNYSQLLVCQA
+60 GFNCSQLLVCQA
-72 NTPMLWII
+72 STPMLWII
-80 DIAPIVLAIF
+80 DIAPIVLAVF
-90 ASFAGQQMDRVRVR
+90 SSFAGQQMDRVRQT
-104 NKELNVRY
+104 NGELNVRY
-112 DEMVSLREVADTAN
+112 EQMVSLREIADTAN

-154 KKTALSEKQADYVH
+154 KKTTLTEKQADYVQ

-266 HLFAKMV
+266 HLFAKVV

-283 FAVKDSGIGMTDEQV
+283 FAVKDSGIGMTEEQV

-388 LEEMLT
+388 LEEMLS

-414 KENEANRPLSLLVV
+414 KENAANRPFSLMVV

-447 EGQAVPSVLMVTA
+447 DGQPVPSVLMVTA

-503 LDKSKDIN
+503 LDKSKDID

-519 LINSRVLLVEDN
+519 LQDSKVLLVEDN

-593 FNKLPILAMTAHAMK
+593 FNSLPILAMTAHAMK

-650 EFAEKNATA
+650 DFAEKNATA

-680 GKQELYFKL
+680 GKQDLYFKL

-701 MKAQK
+701 AKAQK

-715 LATMLHTIAGVAG
+715 LAALLHTIAGVAG

-735 YELAHPI
+735 YELAHPV
-742 SSELKNVSQEANPT
+742 SSELKNVSHEANPT
-756 LNSANLQ
+756 LNSTHLQ

-788 IAAATSEVSDDEL
+788 TVAATTEVSDDEL
-801 NERLA
+801 NERLT

-818 AGDLCEEMIAKFTLT
+818 AGELCEEMIAKFTLS
-833 EEMKSK
+833 EDMKSK

>member
-1 MVHEFEVNSCTMKA
+1 MDTTPSQ
-15 KPTKLIS
+15 PIS
-22 FIRRTLNT
+22 TLRKVFNT
-30 EQKMYA
+30 EQKLYA

-47 IFGTLVECYIRNM
+47 IVGTFVECYLENM
-60 GFNYSQLLVCQA
+60 GFNCSQLLACQA
-72 NTPMLWII
+72 HTPMLWII
-80 DIAPIVLAIF
+80 DIAPIVLAVF
-90 ASFAGQQMDRVRVR
+90 SSFAGKQMDIVRQT

-112 DEMVSLREVADTAN
+112 NQMVSLREIADSAN

-154 KKTALSEKQADYVH
+154 KKTDLSEKQADYVG
-168 KVETSAKNL
+168 KVEVSAKNL

-255 NAAKFTEEGEV
+255 NAAKFTEDGEV
-266 HLFAKMV
+266 HLFAKVV

-283 FAVKDSGIGMTDEQV
+283 FAVKDSGIGMTEEQV
-298 NKLFQP
+298 NKLFRP

-326 KKIVEMMDGELTV
+326 KKIVEMMDGELSV
-339 TSEDGVGS
+339 TSVAGKGS

-362 NSITKVESIAGMRA
+362 NSITKVESISGMRA

-388 LEEMLT
+388 LEEMLS
-394 SFGFEVMMTDNAKE
+394 SFGFEVLMTDNAKE

-414 KENEANRPLSLLVV
+414 KESAAKRPISLMVV

-447 EGQAVPSVLMVTA
+447 EGHSVPSVLMVTA

-472 KLIDGFLLKPINP
+472 KLIDGYLLKPINP

-503 LDKSKDIN
+503 LDKSKDVD

-519 LINSRVLLVEDN
+519 LKDSKVLLVEDN

-550 FARNGREGWEK
+550 FARNGLEGWEK

-585 RKIREEER
+585 RKIREDER
-593 FNKLPILAMTAHAMK
+593 HRSLPILAMTAHAMK

-636 IKYIKGEATANSVA
+636 IKYIKGEDSAKSAAS
-650 EFAEKNATA
+650 FAEQNTTA

-665 QIEGVDVVNGLKRVA
+665 HIEGVDVVNGLKRVA
-680 GKQELYFKL
+680 GKQDLYFKL

-696 YTGVT
+696 YSGATS
-701 MKAQK
+701 KAQK
-706 MVVEKNVPE
+706 MV
-715 LATMLHTIAGVAG
+715 
-728 NIGITEL
+728 
-735 YELAHPI
+735 
-742 SSELKNVSQEANPT
+742 
-756 LNSANLQ
+756 
-763 KTIAVFTKLE
+763 
-773 KQLPIIEKFVKANAK
+773 
-788 IAAATSEVSDDEL
+788 
-801 NERLA
+801 
-806 ALAKAIEDNDMQ
+806 
-818 AGDLCEEMIAKFTLT
+818 
-833 EEMKSK
+833 
-839 LTGIQKALNEFEFDA
+839 
-854 ALEILKK
+854 

>member
-1 MVHEFEVNSCTMKA
+1 
-15 KPTKLIS
+15 
-22 FIRRTLNT
+22 
-30 EQKMYA
+30 MYA

-47 IFGTLVECYIRNM
+47 IIGTVVECYIQNM
-60 GFNYSQLLVCQA
+60 GFRCSQLLVCQSE
-72 NTPMLWII
+72 TPMLWII
-80 DIAPIVLAIF
+80 DMAPIVLAIF
-90 ASFAGQQMDRVRVR
+90 SSFAGKQMDRVQLT

-112 DEMVSLREVADTAN
+112 DQMVSLREVADTAN

-154 KKTALSEKQADYVH
+154 KKTVLTEKQADYVQ
-168 KVETSAKNL
+168 KVEVSAKNL

-266 HLFAKMV
+266 HLFAKV
-273 TKLPYGIIIR
+273 VSKLPYGIIIR
-283 FAVKDSGIGMTDEQV
+283 FAVKDSGIGMTEEQV
-298 NKLFQP
+298 DKLFQP

-339 TSEDGVGS
+339 TSENGVGS

-362 NSITKVESIAGMRA
+362 NSITKVESISGMRA

-388 LEEMLT
+388 LEEMLS
-394 SFGFEVMMTDNAKE
+394 SFGFDVIMTDNAKE

-414 KENEANRPLSLLVV
+414 TETAANRPISLLVV

-447 EGQAVPSVLMVTA
+447 EGHAVPSVLMVTA

-503 LDKSKDIN
+503 LDKSKDID

-519 LINSRVLLVEDN
+519 LIDSRVLLVEDN

-550 FARNGREGWEK
+550 FARNGLEGWEK

-585 RKIREEER
+585 RKIREDER
-593 FNKLPILAMTAHAMK
+593 FKSLPILAMTAHAMK

-636 IKYIKGEATANSVA
+636 IKYIKGEDTANSVA
-650 EFAEKNATA
+650 EFAEKNITA

-665 QIEGVDVVNGLKRVA
+665 VIEGVDVINGLKRVA
-680 GKQELYFKL
+680 GKQDLYFKL
-689 LKTFVDN
+689 LKTFVEN
-696 YTGVT
+696 YAGATA
-701 MKAQK
+701 KAQNL
-706 MVVEKNVPE
+706 VVEKNIAE
-715 LATMLHTIAGVAG
+715 LAALLHTISGVAG
-728 NIGITEL
+728 NIGMTEI
-735 YELAHPI
+735 YNLAHPI
-742 SSELKNVSQEANPT
+742 SSELKNLTQETNPVLT
-756 LNSANLQ
+756 STHLQ
-763 KTIAVFTKLE
+763 QTIAVFIKLD
-773 KQLPIIEKFVKANAK
+773 KQLPIIEKFVKANVK
-788 IAAATSEVSDDEL
+788 TAASTTEISEDEL
-801 NERLA
+801 SSRLG
-806 ALAKAIEDNDMQ
+806 ALLQAIEDNDMQ
-818 AGDLCEEMIAKFTLT
+818 AGELCEEMLSKFTLSEDLKT
-833 EEMKSK
+833 K
-839 LTGIQKALNEFEFDA
+839 LNAIQKALNDFEFDA
-854 ALEILKK
+854 ASELLKK

>member
-1 MVHEFEVNSCTMKA
+1 
-15 KPTKLIS
+15 
-22 FIRRTLNT
+22 
-30 EQKMYA
+30 MYA

-47 IFGTLVECYIRNM
+47 IIGTFVECYVQNM
-60 GFNYSQLLVCQA
+60 GFNCSQLLVCQA
-72 NTPMLWII
+72 STPMLWII
-80 DIAPIVLAIF
+80 DIAPIVLAVF
-90 ASFAGQQMDRVRVR
+90 SSFAGQQMDRVRQT
-104 NKELNVRY
+104 NDELNVRY
-112 DEMVSLREVADTAN
+112 DQMVSLREIADTAN

-154 KKTALSEKQADYVH
+154 KKTTLTEKQADYVQ

-266 HLFAKMV
+266 HLFAKVV

-283 FAVKDSGIGMTDEQV
+283 FAVKDSGIGMTEEQV

-388 LEEMLT
+388 LEEMLS

-414 KENEANRPLSLLVV
+414 KENAANRPFSLMVV

-447 EGQAVPSVLMVTA
+447 DGQPVPSVLMVTA

-503 LDKSKDIN
+503 LDKSKDID

-519 LINSRVLLVEDN
+519 LQDSKVLLVEDN

-593 FNKLPILAMTAHAMK
+593 FNSLPILAMTAHAMK

-650 EFAEKNATA
+650 DFAEKNATA

-680 GKQELYFKL
+680 GKQDLYFKL

-701 MKAQK
+701 AKAQK

-715 LATMLHTIAGVAG
+715 LAALLHTIAGVAG

-735 YELAHPI
+735 YELAHPV

-756 LNSANLQ
+756 LNSTHLQ

-788 IAAATSEVSDDEL
+788 TVAATTEVSDDEL
-801 NERLA
+801 NERLT

-818 AGDLCEEMIAKFTLT
+818 AGELCEEMIAKFTLS
-833 EEMKSK
+833 EDMKSK
-839 LTGIQKALNEFEFDA
+839 LTVIQKALNEFEFDA